1 MTMTEPNRL
10 ETTEPVTIFAIPEAK
25 RESTLRAINAI
36 NDLGGNIFTV
46 PSKADAAGTTS
57 GTMCTF
63 SSGSAA
69 GASDYVCTDSDT

>member
-36 NDLGGNIFTV
+36 NDLGGDIFTV

-69 GASDYVCTDSDT
+69 STSDYVCTDSDT